1 MDHADEQAASRVCP
15 RGHACR
21 LGHATRLSDGHQ
33 AKNSRQR
40 PRREPQDGQ
49 PHPAAALR
57 ARRLHH
63 RAVRARPL
71 GGGLPGFGRSHRRQ
85 RRAGKGRRSVRR
97 PDLCLSPAGRLSRAV
112 QVGSRLLALRVPLL
126 RRKQEIRRL
135 REGIAMLAPEE
146 KLRLSPKPYLSA
158 TARFASGADTPR
170 DFLERCLADVAALEP
185 KIGAFVNL
193 NLGGARAAADQS
205 TARWRAGRPH
215 SKIDGMPIGIK
226 DIIETADMPT
236 ENGSPLFAGFR
247 SERDG
252 ASVAALRE
260 AGAVIVGKTVTT
272 EFASTEPRGT
282 RNPHDLRRT
291 PGGSSSGS
299 AAGVVAG
306 MVSTALGTQV
316 IGSTIRPASY
326 CGCIGFKVS
335 VGALNRGGSYD
346 GLSQSATGVLATT
359 LDDAWQVA
367 YEIAAR
373 AGGDPGYP
381 GLFGQPRAPA
391 LRKPRRLAFLQ
402 TAGWATASAGA
413 KAAIAEALERIKSAG
428 IEIITSQTHNR
439 VAAVAAAIEDAR
451 PPSMRIN
458 AWEWRWPLNTYRERD
473 PGKLSRALLD
483 RLAEAERMTLDH
495 YRQDLA
501 HRDKVRAC
509 YAELEADCDACISL
523 SAPAAAPLGLGS
535 TGDPNCTVH
544 ASLLGIPAISLPVL
558 QDEGLPLG
566 LQIVGFINGDAQAFG
581 PSCLME

>member
-1 MDHADEQAASRVCP
+1 
-15 RGHACR
+15 
-21 LGHATRLSDGHQ
+21 
-33 AKNSRQR
+33 
-40 PRREPQDGQ
+40 
-49 PHPAAALR
+49 
-57 ARRLHH
+57 
-63 RAVRARPL
+63 
-71 GGGLPGFGRSHRRQ
+71 
-85 RRAGKGRRSVRR
+85 
-97 PDLCLSPAGRLSRAV
+97 
-112 QVGSRLLALRVPLL
+112 
-126 RRKQEIRRL
+126 
-135 REGIAMLAPEE
+135 MLAPED
-146 KLRLSPKPYLSA
+146 KLKLVPKPYLEA
-158 TARFASGADTPR
+158 TARFANGADRPR
-170 DFLERCLADVAALEP
+170 DLLERCLADLAALEP
-185 KIGAFVNL
+185 KIGAFVHL
-193 NLGGARAAADQS
+193 NLERARAAADQS
-205 TARWRAGRPH
+205 TERWREGRPR
-215 SKIDGMPIGIK
+215 SPIDGMPLGIK

-236 ENGSPLFAGFR
+236 ENGSPLFAGWR
-247 SERDG
+247 SERDA

-272 EFASTEPRGT
+272 EFAATEPRGT

-299 AAGVVAG
+299 AAAVAAG
-306 MVSTALGTQV
+306 MLSAALGTQV

-326 CGCIGFKVS
+326 CGCIGFKAS

-346 GLSQSATGVLATT
+346 GLSQSATGVLAAT
-359 LDDAWQVA
+359 LEDAWQVA

-451 PPSMRIN
+451 PLSMRIN

-473 PGKLSRALLD
+473 RGKLSGALLD

-523 SAPAAAPLGLGS
+523 SAPAAAPLGLDS

-566 LQIVGFINGDAQAFG
+566 LQIAGFINGDAQAFATAAA
-581 PSCLME
+581 LKALF